1 MDDNYKEID
10 DLSNK
15 LYKSIENLTIKL
27 KDNTNK
33 GNSLLKDLD
42 FMNKSMD
49 DTISSFKQI
58 QSQSKQI
65 AYKLNTMAKG
75 NNKELIKVKQEEL
88 EFLEKL
94 RKLITKNKEYLSKS
108 DLSLAILERLK
119 QKKGFSTYKDK
130 YDKRDEYN
138 KKLYKYLSKSLDD
151 LPKTQDTK
159 KINQYKKEIG
169 RLLDKL
175 DKANKHADKIG
186 KSNKALRDLLM
197 NKKNGV
203 WSVLDRKSVDLEG
216 ISDAEKNKDD
226 IDKLKTKVMK
236 TVIKTN
242 KNDNELDKSITIP
255 VAYQTDDY
263 NPDIIEKAPVVAYG
277 EDTMNVSQGEPL
289 SKPVYQEPAEVYL
302 FPQNKMILYSTYL
315 LVKMILVQKR

>member
-15 LYKSIENLTIKL
+15 LYKSIENLTTKL

-236 TVIKTN
+236 TVIKTK
-242 KNDNELDKSITIP
+242 KNVT
-255 VAYQTDDY
+255 
-263 NPDIIEKAPVVAYG
+263 
-277 EDTMNVSQGEPL
+277 
-289 SKPVYQEPAEVYL
+289 
-302 FPQNKMILYSTYL
+302 
-315 LVKMILVQKR
+315 

>member
-15 LYKSIENLTIKL
+15 LYKSIENLTTKL

-75 NNKELIKVKQEEL
+75 NNKDLIKVKQEEL

-119 QKKGFSTYKDK
+119 QKKDFP
-130 YDKRDEYN
+130 
-138 KKLYKYLSKSLDD
+138 LI
-151 LPKTQDTK
+151 
-159 KINQYKKEIG
+159 KINMI
-169 RLLDKL
+169 
-175 DKANKHADKIG
+175 NV
-186 KSNKALRDLLM
+186 M
-197 NKKNGV
+197 NIIKNY
-203 WSVLDRKSVDLEG
+203 
-216 ISDAEKNKDD
+216 IN
-226 IDKLKTKVMK
+226 I
-236 TVIKTN
+236 
-242 KNDNELDKSITIP
+242 
-255 VAYQTDDY
+255 
-263 NPDIIEKAPVVAYG
+263 
-277 EDTMNVSQGEPL
+277 
-289 SKPVYQEPAEVYL
+289 YL
-302 FPQNKMILYSTYL
+302 NL
-315 LVKMILVQKR
+315 